1 MQMSFDI
8 HPKIEVGTTAGT
20 LRASGEELTCR
31 IGDLFLTARL
41 VGDRFVFS
49 GGGFSTERLEIALHG
64 EHSLDARSQNT
75 SADRLIAHWR
85 GYCENNERC
94 HLETGGSL

>member
-8 HPKIEVGTTAGT
+8 HPKIEIGTITGT

-31 IGDLFLTARL
+31 IGDLFLTGRL
-41 VGDRFVFS
+41 VDDRFVFS
-49 GGGFSTERLEIALHG
+49 GGLCG
-64 EHSLDARSQNT
+64 EHSLDARASST

-85 GYCENNERC
+85 GYCENNTRY
-94 HLETGGSL
+94 HLQTGDAL

>member
-1 MQMSFDI
+1 MAKSINLKSTFDI
-8 HPKIEVGTTAGT
+8 HPEIAVGTITGT

-41 VGDRFVFS
+41 VEDRFVFA
-49 GGGFSTERLEIALHG
+49 GGLYG
-64 EHSLDARSQNT
+64 EHSLDASALNT

-85 GYCENNERC
+85 GYVENNQRY
-94 HLETGGSL
+94 HLQTGGSL

>member
-1 MQMSFDI
+1 MSFDI
-8 HPKIEVGTTAGT
+8 HPKIEVGTIAGT

-41 VGDRFVFS
+41 VDDRFVFS
-49 GGGFSTERLEIALHG
+49 GGLCG
-64 EHSLDARSQNT
+64 EHSLCARALNT

-85 GYCENNERC
+85 GYCENNVRY
-94 HLETGGSL
+94 HRQAAGGSL